1 MLLQRRVISKFG
13 LPLYFSILASALAR
27 RLGARLVSWRRSLIP
42 SPIDQN
48 PCAHWR
54 NPIDSLGSIEEM
66 KQKGKT
72 ASVKKGYFGIVLI
85 GVVAVST
92 LLWWAMA

>member
-1 MLLQRRVISKFG
+1 M
-13 LPLYFSILASALAR
+13 
-27 RLGARLVSWRRSLIP
+27 
-42 SPIDQN
+42 
-48 PCAHWR
+48 
-54 NPIDSLGSIEEM
+54 DSLGPIEEM
-66 KQKGKT
+66 KQNGKT